1 MAYVVA
7 RAITTLASWFSFLS
21 RSTVA
26 RRFQAVWWVALRCLE
41 RERERERPV
50 YNNIVSL
57 SFLLLFFLPF
67 SFYLC
72 LSVRPLVV
80 FYLTLLSD
88 ALPSAGSKRRKE
100 RKKTTWKIFV
110 WRVLSSSRR
119 LMDTQRTK
127 RLFTCVRTYE
137 RSLLDTTA
145 VSHVRDIHIEKLRV
159 AGMRAYVHAY
169 VRRFSVQRAHG

>member
-1 MAYVVA
+1 MVYVVA

-41 RERERERPV
+41 RERERPV

-72 LSVRPLVV
+72 LSVCPLVV

-88 ALPSAGSKRRKE
+88 ALPSAGSKRKKE
-100 RKKTTWKIFV
+100 RKKTTWKIFCMT
-110 WRVLSSSRR
+110 RVIFVAQVDGHPAHEASV
-119 LMDTQRTK
+119 
-127 RLFTCVRTYE
+127 FTCVRAHIREIATRHYGGVARARYTYWE
-137 RSLLDTTA
+137 AARRGHA
-145 VSHVRDIHIEKLRV
+145 RIRARVR
-159 AGMRAYVHAY
+159 A
-169 VRRFSVQRAHG
+169 